1 MNPGDIQGDRDQG
14 DRQVVNKDLGDRQ
27 VATIF
32 QAHNLLSD
40 KMGEKG
46 ELYSCDQHHYILL
59 TKFPQSHD
67 WLAQKTST

>member
-1 MNPGDIQGDRDQG
+1 MVDKNLGDIQGVDRDQG

-40 KMGEKG
+40 KIGEKG
-46 ELYSCDQHHYILL
+46 KLY
-59 TKFPQSHD
+59 
-67 WLAQKTST
+67 

>member
-1 MNPGDIQGDRDQG
+1 MVDKNLGDIQGVDRDQG

-32 QAHNLLSD
+32 RAHNLLRD

-46 ELYSCDQHHYILL
+46 KLY
-59 TKFPQSHD
+59 
-67 WLAQKTST
+67 